1 MTNRLTLEEET
12 AEYLSLNR
20 TSMLYHFLLRL
31 WGCCRSWGGESR
43 ATDRAVRREHCLLD
57 TAGHCTV
64 NSQQL
69 GLMHKTCA
77 SPRQTRAHHGR
88 GGRHQVPP
96 QKRSYWQLLAAGR
109 GGVRFLRAAAKS
121 TTHQCKATH
130 LELFEQHKIFF
141 FDTTLSDEGRGNG
154 SGRR

>member
-1 MTNRLTLEEET
+1 MWQTDSHLKKRPQSN
-12 AEYLSLNR
+12 LSLNR
-20 TSMLYHFLLRL
+20 MSMLYHFLLRL
-31 WGCCRSWGGESR
+31 WGRCRSWGGESR

-88 GGRHQVPP
+88 GGGHQVPP

-109 GGVRFLRAAAKS
+109 GGSDSPSCCQVNHTPVQGHTPRTIWAA
-121 TTHQCKATH
+121 QD
-130 LELFEQHKIFF
+130 FF
-141 FDTTLSDEGRGNG
+141 FFLIQH
-154 SGRR
+154 

>member
-1 MTNRLTLEEET
+1 MICYTHRLMYSSTLVTELLFVVDVTNRLTLEEET

-20 TSMLYHFLLRL
+20 RSMLSHFLLRL

-69 GLMHKTCA
+69 GLQAQDLCKPKA
-77 SPRQTRAHHGR
+77 DQSSAWKGRRALSPSPRR
-88 GGRHQVPP
+88 G
-96 QKRSYWQLLAAGR
+96 
-109 GGVRFLRAAAKS
+109 
-121 TTHQCKATH
+121 AT
-130 LELFEQHKIFF
+130 
-141 FDTTLSDEGRGNG
+141 G
-154 SGRR
+154 SC